1 MDWKYYEKITKYI
14 YETLGKEAGVKID
27 GHGSTCKVRGKS
39 GVDHQ
44 IDVLTIHSDGVHTY
58 RTAIECKYWED
69 NINKDIVMKVAEI
82 IEDAGINK
90 GVIVSKRGFTQD
102 GITFAKYKNIG
113 LVELRE
119 IEEKDW
125 KGRGRIFDIKTFIR
139 RAEILSITIG
149 NVGPNLKPERIEPKQ
164 LKVKLAS
171 GDEISFDNYLTSFKK
186 ELQKEEPNKVIQKS
200 YELKGA
206 KLVNEKI
213 KRVTPIIG
221 IKLSGRLTEMDSG
234 LKWHAVDEIWLIM
247 KSIFENK
254 SFTISKT
261 GVIKEDKHGKGQV

>member
-1 MDWKYYEKITKYI
+1 MDWKDYEKITKYI

-27 GHGSTCKVRGKS
+27 GHGNTCKVRGKS

-44 IDVLTIHSDGVHTY
+44 IDVLTSHSDGIHTY

-69 NINKDIVMKVAEI
+69 SINKDIVMKVAEI

-102 GITFAKYKNIG
+102 GITFAKHKNIG

-125 KGRGRIFDIKTFIR
+125 KGRKRIFDIKTFVS
-139 RAEILSITIG
+139 RAEILSITVD
-149 NVGPNLKPERIEPKQ
+149 NVGPTLKPERIETNQ
-164 LKVKLAS
+164 LKVRLVN
-171 GDEISFDNYLTSFKK
+171 GEEIPFDNYLTTFKK
-186 ELQKEEPNKVIQKS
+186 ELQKEEPDKVVQKS

-206 KLVNEKI
+206 RLVNEKT
-213 KRVTPIIG
+213 KRVTPIKG
-221 IKLSGRLTEMDSG
+221 VTLTGKLTVRDAG
-234 LKWHAVDEIWLIM
+234 LKWHIIDEIWLIM
-247 KSIFENK
+247 KSLFEDK

-261 GVIKEDKHGKGQV
+261 GVIKEDKHNK